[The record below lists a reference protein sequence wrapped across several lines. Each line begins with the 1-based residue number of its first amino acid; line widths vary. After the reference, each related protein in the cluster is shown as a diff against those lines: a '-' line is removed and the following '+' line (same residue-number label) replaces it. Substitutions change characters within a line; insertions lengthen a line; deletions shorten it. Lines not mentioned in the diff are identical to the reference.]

1 MEDDELIED
10 LKEFVKSSDRLVF
23 NFNKYKVEPYKKY
36 TLNELLKII
45 YGDDLPSEYLIF
57 SDRFVYLNW
66 EYNEISHTELFALLQ
81 LALTEYEYIL
91 FSTASDMIFR
101 EVVEPNLDENDKSIM
116 IIENNHQDEDTEEND

>member
-45 YGDDLPSEYLIF
+45 YGGDLPSEYLIF

-101 EVVEPNLDENDKSIM
+101 EIVEPNLDENDKSIM
-116 IIENNHQDEDTEEND
+116 IIENNHQDRDND

>member
-45 YGDDLPSEYLIF
+45 YGDDLSPEYLIF

-101 EVVEPNLDENDKSIM
+101 EIVEPNLDENDKSII
-116 IIENNHQDEDTEEND
+116 IIENNHQDEDND

>member
-57 SDRFVYLNW
+57 SDRLVELNW
-66 EYNEISHTELFALLQ
+66 EYNEISHTDLFVLLQ

-101 EVVEPNLDENDKSIM
+101 EIVEPNLDENDKSIM

>member
-57 SDRFVYLNW
+57 SDRLIYLNW

-91 FSTASDMIFR
+91 FTTASDMIFR
-101 EVVEPNLDENDKSIM
+101 EVVEPNLDENEKSLI
-116 IIENNHQDEDTEEND
+116 IIENNHQDKDND

>member
-23 NFNKYKVEPYKKY
+23 NFNKYRVEPYKKY

-45 YGDDLPSEYLIF
+45 YGDELSSEYLIF

-91 FSTASDMIFR
+91 FSAASDMIFR

-116 IIENNHQDEDTEEND
+116 IIENNHQDEDND

>member
-101 EVVEPNLDENDKSIM
+101 EVVEPNLDGNNKSIM
-116 IIENNHQDEDTEEND
+116 IIENNHQDRDND

>member
-1 MEDDELIED
+1 MEDDELIKD

-45 YGDDLPSEYLIF
+45 YGDDLLSEYLIF

-116 IIENNHQDEDTEEND
+116 IIENNHQDRDND

>member
-45 YGDDLPSEYLIF
+45 YGDGLPSEYLIF

-101 EVVEPNLDENDKSIM
+101 EIVEPNLDENDKSIM
-116 IIENNHQDEDTEEND
+116 IIENNHQDEDND

>member
-23 NFNKYKVEPYKKY
+23 NFNKYKVEPYKEY

-45 YGDDLPSEYLIF
+45 YGDDLSNEYLIF
-57 SDRFVYLNW
+57 SDRSVYLNW
-66 EYNEISHTELFALLQ
+66 EYNEISHTELFALL
-81 LALTEYEYIL
+81 LSTLTEYEYIL

-101 EVVEPNLDENDKSIM
+101 EVVEPNLDENDKRIM
-116 IIENNHQDEDTEEND
+116 IIENNHQDRDND

>member
-57 SDRFVYLNW
+57 SDRLVELNW
-66 EYNEISHTELFALLQ
+66 EYNEISHTDLFVLLQ

-116 IIENNHQDEDTEEND
+116 IIENNHQDRDND

>member
-116 IIENNHQDEDTEEND
+116 IIENNHQDEDND

>member
-57 SDRFVYLNW
+57 LDRFVYLNW

-116 IIENNHQDEDTEEND
+116 IIENNHQDRDND

>member
-101 EVVEPNLDENDKSIM
+101 EVVEPNLDENDKRIM
-116 IIENNHQDEDTEEND
+116 IIENNHQDRDND

>member
-45 YGDDLPSEYLIF
+45 YGGDLPSEYLIF

-101 EVVEPNLDENDKSIM
+101 EVVEPNLDENDKSII
-116 IIENNHQDEDTEEND
+116 IIENNHQDEDND

>member
-66 EYNEISHTELFALLQ
+66 EYDEISHTELFALLQ

-116 IIENNHQDEDTEEND
+116 IIENNHQDRDND

>member
-81 LALTEYEYIL
+81 LALTEYEYVL

-116 IIENNHQDEDTEEND
+116 IIENNHQDEDND

>member
-45 YGDDLPSEYLIF
+45 YGDNLPSEYLIF
-57 SDRFVYLNW
+57 SDKFVYLNW

-116 IIENNHQDEDTEEND
+116 IIENNHQDEDND

>member
-91 FSTASDMIFR
+91 FTTASDMIFR

-116 IIENNHQDEDTEEND
+116 IIENNHQDRDND

>member
-45 YGDDLPSEYLIF
+45 YGDDLSSEYLIF

-101 EVVEPNLDENDKSIM
+101 EVLEPNLDENDKSIM
-116 IIENNHQDEDTEEND
+116 VIENNHQDRDND

>member
-66 EYNEISHTELFALLQ
+66 EYNKISHTELFALLQ

-116 IIENNHQDEDTEEND
+116 IIENNHQDRDND

>member
-101 EVVEPNLDENDKSIM
+101 EVVEPNLDENDKSIK
-116 IIENNHQDEDTEEND
+116 IIENNHQDRDND

>member
-45 YGDDLPSEYLIF
+45 YGDELSSEYLIF

-66 EYNEISHTELFALLQ
+66 EYNEISHTELFALL
-81 LALTEYEYIL
+81 LSTLTEYEYVL

-101 EVVEPNLDENDKSIM
+101 EVVEPNLDENDKRIM
-116 IIENNHQDEDTEEND
+116 IIENNHQDRDND

>member
-45 YGDDLPSEYLIF
+45 YGDNLPSEYLIF

-91 FSTASDMIFR
+91 FSTASDIIFR
-101 EVVEPNLDENDKSIM
+101 EIVEPNLDENDKSIM
-116 IIENNHQDEDTEEND
+116 IIENNHQDRDND

>member
-101 EVVEPNLDENDKSIM
+101 EIVEPNLDENDKSIM
-116 IIENNHQDEDTEEND
+116 IIENNHQDRDND

>member
-45 YGDDLPSEYLIF
+45 YGDNLPSEYLIF

-116 IIENNHQDEDTEEND
+116 IIENNHQDRDND

>member
-23 NFNKYKVEPYKKY
+23 NFNKYKIEPYGKY

-45 YGDDLPSEYLIF
+45 YGDNLPSEYLIF

-66 EYNEISHTELFALLQ
+66 EYNEISHTELFALL
-81 LALTEYEYIL
+81 LSTLTEYEYIL

-101 EVVEPNLDENDKSIM
+101 EIVEPNLDENDKSIM
-116 IIENNHQDEDTEEND
+116 IIENNHQDKDND

>member
-57 SDRFVYLNW
+57 SDRVVYLNW

-91 FSTASDMIFR
+91 FSTTSDMIFR
-101 EVVEPNLDENDKSIM
+101 EIVEPNLDENDKSIM
-116 IIENNHQDEDTEEND
+116 IIENNHQDRDND

>member
-116 IIENNHQDEDTEEND
+116 IIENNHQDRDND

>member
-116 IIENNHQDEDTEEND
+116 IIENNHQDKDND

>member
-1 MEDDELIED
+1 MKDDELIED

-116 IIENNHQDEDTEEND
+116 IIENNHQDRDND

>member
-45 YGDDLPSEYLIF
+45 YGDDLSSEYLIF

-116 IIENNHQDEDTEEND
+116 IIENNH

>member
-1 MEDDELIED
+1 MEDDQLIED

-81 LALTEYEYIL
+81 LALTEYEYVL

-116 IIENNHQDEDTEEND
+116 IIENNHQDEDND

>member
-36 TLNELLKII
+36 ALNELLKII

-116 IIENNHQDEDTEEND
+116 IIENNHQDRDND